1 MSNLSDKTLAVAAL
15 ARNCAAAL
23 RRSIPKIERLRSY
36 FASSVVVVVENDSV
50 DKTRHLLY
58 SWEQSAG
65 NVIILDGK
73 KPDMSVKN
81 DEENN
86 NAVNQYNPSGG
97 FQRIEFMAAL
107 RNTYMDYLSRLDM
120 QIDFLLVIDI
130 DIENF
135 SEITI
140 IDAIQNAPHDWTA
153 LFANGVK
160 YFNFLGR
167 KIKTRYYDD
176 YAIVPYSDDANPRIE
191 MSFDELKINREKLE
205 KTLKKNDFVKCFSAF
220 GGIAIYRYQY
230 IKNLRYFTGSNT
242 QNRYFTAIC
251 EHISVNLPLRQYGVN
266 YVARDL
272 FVLHTRLSKVKDILF
287 EFLPAALWLFLYDI
301 YKGKSTSSP

>member
-15 ARNCAAAL
+15 ARNCAEAL
-23 RRSIPKIERLRSY
+23 GRTIPKIERLRSY

-50 DKTRHLLY
+50 DDTRSLLH

-65 NVIILDGK
+65 NIVILDGK
-73 KPDMSVKN
+73 RPEKFGKN
-81 DEENN
+81 NEDNIDS
-86 NAVNQYNPSGG
+86 AKQYNPSGG

-107 RNTYMDYLSRLDM
+107 RNIYMDYLARVERK
-120 QIDFLLVIDI
+120 IDYLLVIDI
-130 DIENF
+130 DIDDF
-135 SEITI
+135 SEISI
-140 IDAIQNAPHDWTA
+140 IDAIQHAPHDWTA

-160 YFNFLGR
+160 YFNFLGK

-176 YAIVPYSDDANPRIE
+176 YAIVPYSEDTNPRVE

-205 KTLKKNDFVKCFSAF
+205 KSLKTQGFVKCFSAF
-220 GGIAIYRYQY
+220 GGIGIYRYKY
-230 IKNLRYFTGSNT
+230 IKDLRYSTGCNT
-242 QNRYFTAIC
+242 QNRYFAALC
-251 EHISVNLPLRQYGVN
+251 EHISVNISLRQYGSN

-272 FVLHTRLSKVKDILF
+272 LIFHTRLKKIKDILL

-301 YKGKSTSSP
+301 FKEKSKK